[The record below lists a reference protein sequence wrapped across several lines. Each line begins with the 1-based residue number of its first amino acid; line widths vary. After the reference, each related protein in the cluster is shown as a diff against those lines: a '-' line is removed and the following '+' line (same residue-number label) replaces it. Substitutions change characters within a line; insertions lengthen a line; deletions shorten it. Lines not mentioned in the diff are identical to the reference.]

1 MARTAD
7 YSAQVCAIAAAL
19 EVVGDPWT
27 LLIVRDVLNG
37 KRRFEALQGSLGCAR
52 NVLTARLKTLVEQ
65 GMLERRA
72 YNERPPRFEYVP
84 TPMARD
90 LFPVLVTLSAWGEQH
105 IYGKGNNPV
114 SMRHRCG
121 AHLEPELHCTACGEA
136 VSGRDIK
143 LEPVRPSPTAG
154 EVLARLRRDAA

>member
-7 YSAQVCAIAAAL
+7 YSDQVCAIAAAL

-27 LLIVRDVLNG
+27 LLIVRDTLRG

-72 YNERPPRFEYVP
+72 YSERPPRFEYVP
-84 TPMARD
+84 TAMARD
-90 LFPVLVTLSAWGEQH
+90 LFPVLMTLSAWGERH
-105 IYGKGNNPV
+105 IYGHGHNPV
-114 SMRHRCG
+114 RMIHRCG
-121 AHLEPELHCTACGEA
+121 ADLDPTLTCGACGEA
-136 VSGRDIK
+136 ATARDIR
-143 LEPVRPSPTAG
+143 LELAEEAPTAG
-154 EVLARLRRDAA
+154 QALARLREEAA